1 MRASNDG
8 LPEKPDDMFDRDV
21 EWMELAA
28 FAGDQRPGA
37 TLGVVS
43 GRRRQGK
50 TFLLRALCEAT
61 RGFYFAADE
70 ATDGESLHQIG
81 AALGAYLKLPSAL
94 RFESWHGVFDA
105 LLALGTDRPVTVV
118 IDEFPYLA
126 RANPGLPSILQN
138 ALAPRRA
145 EREGSRS
152 RLLLCGSA
160 MTFMGTLLAG
170 NAPLRGRAGLE
181 LVVPTLDYQLA
192 AQFWGVTDPVLAVKV
207 HAVVGGTPAYR
218 REFARDDT
226 PADAGDFDAWIQRTV
241 LNPASPLFR
250 EARYLLAA
258 ESELHDL
265 GLYHSVL
272 AAIAAGNTTRGAI
285 GIYTGRKSGDLAHPL
300 NVLMDCGLVHRRPDA
315 FRDNQSTYEIAEP
328 LITFYH
334 AVMRPIWSD
343 LAHTRV
349 PERLWA
355 RSESR
360 FTANVLGPHFEQLC
374 RHWARYFA
382 PEDIA
387 GGFPAR
393 VETGSVNDPGN
404 KKTRQVDVA
413 VFGAGDDDR
422 EALLAIGEAK
432 WHETMGL
439 GHLERLRHTRGLLTA
454 RGRRGAAAARLLCF
468 SGAGF
473 SPELADEAARSGDI
487 RLLTPADLYTGI
499 LLPRSSPWHWRRQ
512 ESYYCGTVAGFRW
525 SNGAGVSGEAGWH
538 ARRLG
543 ERAERAGAV
552 AMGCALI
559 PGAGTDWSPW
569 GRADQVG
576 GHGDPERRTGVE
588 RTLVKRAPGSPCLD
602 DRFRGGGDSL
612 RRAGMT
618 RAVPGAELLV
628 RAGYPVGLD
637 LAGRR
642 FFRRRHDGLH
652 PAGVNVPGVPVA
664 GDVRLV
670 AERRRHG
677 EAAAVGV
684 TRDERD
690 PGWPRTGDGEGDG
703 WNHRSLGR

>member
-8 LPEKPDDMFDRDV
+8 LPEKPGDMFDRDV

-61 RGFYFAADE
+61 GGFYFAADE

-94 RFESWHGVFDA
+94 RLENWHEVFDA

-192 AQFWGVTDPVLAVKV
+192 AQFWDVTDPVLAVKV

-285 GIYTGRKSGDLAHPL
+285 GTYTGRKSGDLAHPL

-393 VETGSVNDPGN
+393 VEPGTVNDPGN

-413 VFGAGDDDR
+413 VFGTGDDDR

-432 WHETMGL
+432 WHETMGI
-439 GHLERLRHTRGLLTA
+439 GHLERLRHIRGLLTA
-454 RGRRGAAAARLLCF
+454 QGRRGAAAARLLCF

-473 SPELADEAARSGDI
+473 SPELANEAARSGDI
-487 RLLTPADLYTGI
+487 RLLTAADLYTGI
-499 LLPRSSPWHWRRQ
+499 LLTRASPWHWP
-512 ESYYCGTVAGFRW
+512 S
-525 SNGAGVSGEAGWH
+525 
-538 ARRLG
+538 
-543 ERAERAGAV
+543 
-552 AMGCALI
+552 
-559 PGAGTDWSPW
+559 PAGTSGAYP
-569 GRADQVG
+569 
-576 GHGDPERRTGVE
+576 PETA
-588 RTLVKRAPGSPCLD
+588 TIK
-602 DRFRGGGDSL
+602 
-612 RRAGMT
+612 
-618 RAVPGAELLV
+618 
-628 RAGYPVGLD
+628 Y
-637 LAGRR
+637 LAS
-642 FFRRRHDGLH
+642 
-652 PAGVNVPGVPVA
+652 
-664 GDVRLV
+664 
-670 AERRRHG
+670 
-677 EAAAVGV
+677 
-684 TRDERD
+684 
-690 PGWPRTGDGEGDG
+690 PGWRG
-703 WNHRSLGR
+703 

>member
-1 MRASNDG
+1 MRTSNGG
-8 LPEKPDDMFDRDV
+8 LLEKPDDMFDRHV

-61 RGFYFAADE
+61 GGFYFAADE

-94 RFESWHGVFDA
+94 RFESWHEVFDA
-105 LLALGTDRPVTVV
+105 LLALGADRPVTAV

-192 AQFWGVTDPVLAVKV
+192 AQFWDVTDPVLAVKV

-285 GIYTGRKSGDLAHPL
+285 GTYTGRKSGDLAHPL

-328 LITFYH
+328 LISFYH

-343 LAHTRV
+343 LAHTRA

-360 FTANVLGPHFEQLC
+360 FAANVLGPHFEQLC

-382 PEDIA
+382 PQDIA

-393 VETGSVNDPGN
+393 VETGTVNDPGN

-413 VFGAGDDDR
+413 VFGAGEDDR

-454 RGRRGAAAARLLCF
+454 QGRRGAAAARLLCF

-473 SPELADEAARSGDI
+473 SPELAHEAARSGDI

-499 LLPRSSPWHWRRQ
+499 LLPRSSPWHWPSRTA
-512 ESYYCGTVAGFRW
+512 SA
-525 SNGAGVSGEAGWH
+525 N
-538 ARRLG
+538 AREG
-543 ERAERAGAV
+543 
-552 AMGCALI
+552 
-559 PGAGTDWSPW
+559 
-569 GRADQVG
+569 
-576 GHGDPERRTGVE
+576 
-588 RTLVKRAPGSPCLD
+588 
-602 DRFRGGGDSL
+602 
-612 RRAGMT
+612 
-618 RAVPGAELLV
+618 
-628 RAGYPVGLD
+628 
-637 LAGRR
+637 
-642 FFRRRHDGLH
+642 
-652 PAGVNVPGVPVA
+652 
-664 GDVRLV
+664 
-670 AERRRHG
+670 
-677 EAAAVGV
+677 
-684 TRDERD
+684 
-690 PGWPRTGDGEGDG
+690 PGWPT
-703 WNHRSLGR
+703 RSRPGASPGSRPSRCPLTCAAFPAAACRSNPREPGTPFRSSPT

>member
-1 MRASNDG
+1 MRALRDSFPD
-8 LPEKPDDMFDRDV
+8 KPDDMFNRDV

-28 FAGDQRPGA
+28 FAGDERPGA
-37 TLGVVS
+37 TLGVIS

-61 RGFYFAADE
+61 GGFYFAADE

-81 AALGAYLKLPSAL
+81 AGLGAHLKLPSAL
-94 RFESWHGVFDA
+94 RFGSWHEVFDA

-138 ALAPRRA
+138 AIAPRRA

-192 AQFWGVTDPVLAVKV
+192 AQFWNVTDPVLAIKV

-226 PADAGDFDAWIQRTV
+226 PADAGDFDGWIQRTV
-241 LNPASPLFR
+241 LNSASPLFR

-272 AAIAAGNTTRGAI
+272 AAIAGGNTTRGAI
-285 GIYTGRKSGDLAHPL
+285 GAYTGRKSGDLAHPL

-343 LAHTRV
+343 LSHTRT
-349 PERLWA
+349 PARLWA
-355 RSESR
+355 RSEPR

-382 PEDIA
+382 PEDIV

-393 VETGSVNDPGN
+393 VESGTVNDPGN

-413 VFGAGDDDR
+413 VFGTGTDDR
-422 EALLAIGEAK
+422 EAILAIGEAK
-432 WHETMGL
+432 WHETMGM
-439 GHLERLRHTRGLLTA
+439 GHLERLRHIRGLLTA
-454 RGRRGAAAARLLCF
+454 QGRRGAAAARLLCF

-473 SPELADEAARSGDI
+473 SPELTDEAARSGDI

-499 LLPRSSPWHWRRQ
+499 LLPRSSL
-512 ESYYCGTVAGFRW
+512 SA
-525 SNGAGVSGEAGWH
+525 
-538 ARRLG
+538 
-543 ERAERAGAV
+543 
-552 AMGCALI
+552 
-559 PGAGTDWSPW
+559 
-569 GRADQVG
+569 
-576 GHGDPERRTGVE
+576 
-588 RTLVKRAPGSPCLD
+588 
-602 DRFRGGGDSL
+602 
-612 RRAGMT
+612 
-618 RAVPGAELLV
+618 RAVGRPGCL
-628 RAGYPVGLD
+628 RP
-637 LAGRR
+637 
-642 FFRRRHDGLH
+642 RHLTRQSRGSR
-652 PAGVNVPGVPVA
+652 VPWAFGGQLP
-664 GDVRLV
+664 L
-670 AERRRHG
+670 
-677 EAAAVGV
+677 
-684 TRDERD
+684 
-690 PGWPRTGDGEGDG
+690 P
-703 WNHRSLGR
+703 

>member
-1 MRASNDG
+1 MRAPDDRF
-8 LPEKPDDMFDRDV
+8 PDKPRDMFDRDV
-21 EWMELAA
+21 EWTELAA

-37 TLGVVS
+37 SLGVVS

-50 TFLLRALCEAT
+50 TFLLRALCEVT
-61 RGFYFAADE
+61 GGFYFAADE

-94 RFESWHGVFDA
+94 RFGSWHEVFDA
-105 LLALGTDRPVTVV
+105 LLALGTDRPVAVV

-138 ALAPRRA
+138 AVAPRRA

-192 AQFWGVTDPVLAVKV
+192 AQFWNVTDPVLAIKV

-226 PADAGDFDAWIQRTV
+226 PADAVDFDGWIQRTV

-272 AAIAAGNTTRGAI
+272 AAIAGGNTTRGAI
-285 GIYTGRKSGDLAHPL
+285 GTYTGRKSGDLAHPL

-343 LAHTRV
+343 LSHARS
-349 PERLWA
+349 PARLWA
-355 RSESR
+355 RSEPR
-360 FTANVLGPHFEQLC
+360 FTTNVLGPHFEQLC

-382 PEDIA
+382 PEDIV

-393 VETGSVNDPGN
+393 VEPGTVNDPGS
-404 KKTRQVDVA
+404 KKTRQVDVV
-413 VFGAGDDDR
+413 VFGTGTDDR
-422 EALLAIGEAK
+422 EAILAIGEAK
-432 WHETMGL
+432 WHETMGMD
-439 GHLERLRHTRGLLTA
+439 HLERLRHIRGLLTA
-454 RGRRGAAAARLLCF
+454 QGRRGAAASRLLCF
-468 SGAGF
+468 SDAGF
-473 SPELADEAARSGDI
+473 SPELTDEASRSGDI

-499 LLPRSSPWHWRRQ
+499 LLPSSWTAGEALLRTFTYSVAARVLEVLPCPADPPERAQYAHRRCELRGDDFLNGQ
-512 ESYYCGTVAGFRW
+512 VPATAGCPQPLCLEQACRALAQGVIGQLIGTGQ
-525 SNGAGVSGEAGWH
+525 VSGH
-538 ARRLG
+538 LG
-543 ERAERAGAV
+543 LG
-552 AMGCALI
+552 
-559 PGAGTDWSPW
+559 
-569 GRADQVG
+569 
-576 GHGDPERRTGVE
+576 
-588 RTLVKRAPGSPCLD
+588 
-602 DRFRGGGDSL
+602 RGGKVTARIL
-612 RRAGMT
+612 Q
-618 RAVPGAELLV
+618 
-628 RAGYPVGLD
+628 
-637 LAGRR
+637 
-642 FFRRRHDGLH
+642 H
-652 PAGVNVPGVPVA
+652 PAR
-664 GDVRLV
+664 DREVRGYLP
-670 AERRRHG
+670 ASWH
-677 EAAAVGV
+677 
-684 TRDERD
+684 
-690 PGWPRTGDGEGDG
+690 PRQP
-703 WNHRSLGR
+703 RASAR